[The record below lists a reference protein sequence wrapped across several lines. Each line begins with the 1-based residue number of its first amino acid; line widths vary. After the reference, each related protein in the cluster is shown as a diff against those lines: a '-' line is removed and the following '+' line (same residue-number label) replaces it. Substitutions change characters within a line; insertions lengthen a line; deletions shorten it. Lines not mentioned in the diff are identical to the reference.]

1 MTTSS
6 TKEVTSN
13 MSTTNSL
20 VACTPFPVRNVE
32 KKRVGGMVLI
42 ANNIQL
48 QELTVVLSATGEDC
62 KKYVPGVKVWVR
74 GDLYT
79 QQWAKDVFTV
89 GDKTFILVPK
99 AMIQLVEE
107 PYVTCTPGSVH
118 QVLKTSGS
126 GMTLVPTGILIDG
139 DGSVSVSGNYM
150 NALEV
155 K

>member
-6 TKEVTSN
+6 TNETSSV
-13 MSTTNSL
+13 STVNGL
-20 VACTPFPVRNVE
+20 VACTPFPTRHVE

-42 ANNIQL
+42 SNTLELQQL
-48 QELTVVLSATGEDC
+48 EVVFLASGDGC
-62 KKYVPGVKVWVR
+62 KQFIPGVKVWVR

-99 AMIQLVEE
+99 TMIQLVEE
-107 PYVTCTPGSVH
+107 PYVTCTPGSTH
-118 QVLKTSGS
+118 QVLRTSGS
-126 GMTLVPTGILIDG
+126 GMTLIPTAILVDSDGIT
-139 DGSVSVSGNYM
+139 SVSGSYTTTAEM
-150 NALEV
+150 